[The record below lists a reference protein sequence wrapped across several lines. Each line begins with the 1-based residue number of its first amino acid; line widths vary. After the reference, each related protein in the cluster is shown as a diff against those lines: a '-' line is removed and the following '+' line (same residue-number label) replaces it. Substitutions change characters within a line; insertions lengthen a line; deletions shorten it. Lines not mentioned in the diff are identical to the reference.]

1 MAIRVLTWAYR
12 RLGRYY
18 PRVFMAL
25 ELQTAYPVILV
36 TYLLF
41 SFYYEGDTGTF
52 FALFGLTCALAAIS
66 ILIACAKTFPML
78 RPLEAWIDGDRD
90 DRATAEAWATA
101 VSFPFRM
108 IRAVVF
114 LPVVTVV
121 IPASILSVVM
131 LDLEWLAVFPFI
143 AGSMVALGY
152 SSLLH
157 YFALEVGLRPV
168 LVDINAQV
176 SPRTNATITALP
188 LRWRLLLTLPI
199 INAIT
204 GMAVAALTSDGGGG
218 ADLGLDVAIALGVAT
233 TIALELT
240 LLLTRSILR
249 PIADLQRA
257 TEAVVAGDYSVSVP
271 VTTGDEIGE
280 LAASFN
286 QMVQGL
292 AEREKIRDA
301 FGTYLDREVA
311 DYILSDRFDEDGIEL
326 DVSIL
331 FCDVRDFTG
340 FAAEADAKDVVARLN
355 GLFEVVVP
363 VIARH
368 GGHVD
373 KFEGDGLL
381 AVFGAPQPHHDHAAR
396 AARAAVEICRRVN
409 ERGEAGEFR
418 VGVGVNSGSVVAGA
432 VGGAGRLNFSVI
444 GDAVNVAARVEAMTR
459 ELDHDVLLTAT
470 TVERIG
476 SSLAVES
483 IGEHQLKGIGD
494 PVELFAP
501 ARVAA
506 RAAPDGDADGSPP
519 LPVAAAGGLRRRVG
533 GLRDLL
539 ARGDER
545 E

>member
-12 RLGRYY
+12 RLGRLY
-18 PRVFMAL
+18 PRVFMVL

-41 SFYYEGDTGTF
+41 SFYYDGDTGTF

-66 ILIACAKTFPML
+66 IIIACVKTFPML
-78 RPLEAWIDGDRD
+78 RPIDDWIAGNRD
-90 DRATAEAWATA
+90 ERATAEAWATA

-108 IRAVVF
+108 IRAVVI

-131 LDLEWLAVFPFI
+131 LELDWLAVFPFI

-176 SPRTNATITALP
+176 SPRTNASITALP

-218 ADLGLDVAIALGVAT
+218 ADLGLDVAVALGVAT

-257 TEAVVAGDYSVSVP
+257 TEAVVAGDYTVSVP

-311 DYILSDRFDEDGIEL
+311 DYILSDRFAEEGIEL
-326 DVSIL
+326 DVSVL

-381 AVFGAPQPHHDHAAR
+381 AVFGAPESHRDHAAR

-409 ERGEAGEFR
+409 ERGEAGDFR
-418 VGVGVNSGSVVAGA
+418 VGVGVNSGPVVAGA
-432 VGGAGRLNFSVI
+432 VGGGGRLNFSVI

-459 ELDHDVLLTAT
+459 ELDHDVLLTAA

-476 SSLAVES
+476 STLAAES
-483 IGEHQLKGIGD
+483 VGEHQLKGIGD

-501 ARVAA
+501 VRVPVPSGAEG
-506 RAAPDGDADGSPP
+506 DGASAP
-519 LPVAAAGGLRRRVG
+519 LPIAAAGSLRRRVG

-539 ARGDER
+539 TRSDER